1 MSSISIIGSGGMA
14 RALGARALE
23 GGNAVEVIGRDAAKA
38 EALADALGDGATAGT
53 FGAAPAGDIVILAVP
68 YASAVPVVSA
78 VRGRA
83 GRQGHRRHHQPLQR
97 RRHRAGHP

>member
-1 MSSISIIGSGGMA
+1 MASAIG
-14 RALGARALE
+14 ALALK
-23 GGNAVEVIGRDAAKA
+23 GGNTVEVIGRDAAKA
-38 EALADALGDGATAGT
+38 AALAEALGGGATVGT
-53 FGAAPAGDIVILAVP
+53 WGAAPAGDIVILAVLFD
-68 YASAVPVVSA
+68 SAVPVVEP